1 MSVAYWCVFIA
12 FILPY
17 VFTVTAK
24 AGAENFDN
32 RAPRV
37 MLSHLTGWRQRA
49 HWTQLNSFEAFPPFA
64 ASVIIAHLMEVP
76 QTALN
81 QLAIGFIIF
90 RILYGIFYITDK
102 PGLRS
107 LAWFGGFLC
116 VCGLFV
122 SAI

>member
-1 MSVAYWCVFIA
+1 MTIAYWCVFFA

-17 VFTVTAK
+17 VFTVAAK
-24 AGAENFDN
+24 AKADNFDN
-32 RAPRV
+32 RTPRV
-37 MLSHLTGWRQRA
+37 MMSNLSGWRQRA
-49 HWTQLNSFEAFPPFA
+49 HWAQLNSFEAFPPFA
-64 ASVIIAHLMEVP
+64 ASVIIAHLTEVP

-90 RILYGIFYITDK
+90 RALYGMFYIMDK

-107 LAWFGGFLC
+107 LAWFGGIAC
-116 VCGLFV
+116 VAALFV